1 MAASVRS
8 AVERGM
14 AAQLERLRAAVAAGT
29 PRLGWKIAVNDPD
42 VQRAIG
48 LDGPLVAALDGA
60 ARIASGGTY
69 RAPCGAALAAE
80 AEIAIEIGR
89 DLAGNVTV
97 EEARAAIA
105 SSAPAIEIVDRARP
119 AGDLSALLAHSVFH
133 AATVI
138 GTSQP
143 GLAAVPPAWP
153 RLTVAGQPPVPA
165 DPKLVPQD
173 LAAVVAHAA
182 RTLARHGERL
192 AAGDRVISGS
202 FVQPVPVVAG
212 DRIDVDFG
220 PLGIVAVHVASRED
234 AS

>member
-1 MAASVRS
+1 MAASVRG

-29 PRLGWKIAVNDPD
+29 PRLGWKIALNDPD

-60 ARIASGGTY
+60 ACIPPGGTY
-69 RAPCGAALAAE
+69 HASRDASLAAE

-89 DLAGNVTV
+89 DLAGDATIDQ
-97 EEARAAIA
+97 ARAAIA
-105 SSAPAIEIVDRARP
+105 SFAPAIEIVDRARP
-119 AGDLSALLAHSVFH
+119 AGNLTALLAHSVFH

-138 GTSQP
+138 GAAQP
-143 GLAAVPPAWP
+143 RLPELSPAWP
-153 RLTVAGQPPVPA
+153 RLTVPDRAPVEADPTLVPA
-165 DPKLVPQD
+165 D

-182 RTLARHGERL
+182 RMLARHGDRL

-202 FVQPVPVVAG
+202 FVQPVPVAAG
-212 DRIDVDFG
+212 DRVEVDFG
-220 PLGIVAVHVASRED
+220 PLGAVAVHIASKE
-234 AS
+234 AAP